1 MLPVINKTD
10 KGEAVRFL
18 HQLLLSLDL
27 LTNQDFDAEFNSA
40 TEQAVRTFQ
49 GDNNLVVDGIVG
61 QKTWPQLIQ
70 RIGTLCNR

>member
-1 MLPVINKTD
+1 MLPVIKNTD

-27 LTNQDFDAEFNSA
+27 LTNQAFAAEFNSA

-49 GDNNLVVDGIVG
+49 GDNNLGVDGIVG
-61 QKTWPQLIQ
+61 EQTWSQLIE
-70 RIGTLCNR
+70 RTGTLCNR

>member
-18 HQLLLSLDL
+18 HQLLLSLNL
-27 LTNQDFDAEFNSA
+27 LDNQDFDAEFNSA

-49 GDNNLVVDGIVG
+49 GNNNLTVDGTVG
-61 QKTWPQLIQ
+61 RQTWSRLIDQ
-70 RIGTLCNR
+70 IGTLCNW